1 MQHGTLDA
9 TAYAFAGPLVGALA
23 RPLGGWLADRHG
35 GANVAIACFA
45 AMAGAIALLLAATAS
60 YGAFLAAFAVLFV
73 ASGVGNGAVFQLF
86 PHVFARAHGA
96 AAGEGARAA
105 SLEAAA
111 ALGVASGIAAFGGF
125 VIPKAYGTA
134 VATTGGVQPALAL
147 FLLFYLSC
155 IAVAWWFYA
164 RPEAA
169 RRTA

>member
-1 MQHGTLDA
+1 
-9 TAYAFAGPLVGALA
+9 
-23 RPLGGWLADRHG
+23 
-35 GANVAIACFA
+35 
-45 AMAGAIALLLAATAS
+45 
-60 YGAFLAAFAVLFV
+60 
-73 ASGVGNGAVFQLF
+73 
-86 PHVFARAHGA
+86 VFARAHGA

-164 RPEAA
+164 RPDAA
-169 RRTA
+169 RRMA

>member
-1 MQHGTLDA
+1 MPG
-9 TAYAFAGPLVGALA
+9 
-23 RPLGGWLADRHG
+23 
-35 GANVAIACFA
+35 
-45 AMAGAIALLLAATAS
+45 S
-60 YGAFLAAFAVLFV
+60 YGAFLGAFALLFV

-86 PHVFARAHGA
+86 PHVFARLHAGA
-96 AAGEGARAA
+96 AGAGARVA

-125 VIPKAYGTA
+125 FIPKAYGTA
-134 VATTGGVQPALAL
+134 VASFGDTRPALAL